1 MIKKLSA
8 LILCTALLF
17 FPACGVKEKAS
28 AKVKVSEVTHSVFYA
43 PQYVAMALGY
53 FEDEG
58 IEIELTNGQGADK
71 VMTALVSNSIDIG
84 FSGPE
89 AAIYVYNEGKEDY
102 PKVFAQ
108 VTKRDG
114 SFLMGRNNDG
124 NFDWKDL
131 KGKHILPGRKGGVP
145 YMTLEY
151 VIKQNGIDPHKDMN
165 FDDSVQFSLMA
176 GAFAAGTADYVTL
189 FEPTATMFQK
199 EGKGYILASVG
210 EESGE
215 IPYTAY
221 YAKQSYIKE
230 NPEIIEGFTKAIA
243 KAQIWIKKNSPDEIA
258 KTISPYFPDSDTELL
273 TEVIKRYKDIDA
285 WCETPVMSKDSFDR
299 LQNVMTEAG
308 ELSKKAD
315 FEKLIDNSFC
325 EKILK
330 ELN

>member
-1 MIKKLSA
+1 MYFKKLTAVLLSA
-8 LILCTALLF
+8 AVLLGF
-17 FPACGVKEKAS
+17 SGCEKNEES
-28 AKVKVSEVTHSVFYA
+28 LQKVRVSEVTHSVFYA

-58 IEIELTNGQGADK
+58 IEIELSNGQGADK
-71 VMTALVSNSIDIG
+71 VMTALISDNIDIG

-114 SFLMGRNNDG
+114 SFLIGRNKDE
-124 NFDWKDL
+124 NFDWKNL
-131 KGKHILPGRKGGVP
+131 KNAHVLPGRKGGVP

-151 VIKQNGIDPHKDMN
+151 VIRKNGLNPHEDMN
-165 FDDSVQFSLMA
+165 FDDSIQFSLMA

-189 FEPTATMFQK
+189 FEPTATAFEK

-221 YAKQSYIKE
+221 YAKQSYIKKH
-230 NPEIIEGFTKAIA
+230 PEIIEGFTKAIYR
-243 KAQIWIKKNSPDEIA
+243 AQKWVKDNSSEDIA
-258 KTISPYFPDSDTELL
+258 KVLSSFFPDTETEIL
-273 TEVIKRYKDIDA
+273 TTVIDRYKDIDA
-285 WCETPVMSKDSFDR
+285 WCETPVMKKEAFDR
-299 LQNVMTEAG
+299 LQMVMTEAG
-308 ELSKKAD
+308 ELSQKAEY
-315 FEKLIDNSFC
+315 EKLVDNSFA

-330 ELN
+330 